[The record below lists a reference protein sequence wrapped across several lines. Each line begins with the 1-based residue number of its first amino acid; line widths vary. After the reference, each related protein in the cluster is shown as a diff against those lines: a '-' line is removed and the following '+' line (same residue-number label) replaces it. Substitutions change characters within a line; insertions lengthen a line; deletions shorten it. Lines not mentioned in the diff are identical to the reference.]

1 MFGMMIPNDS
11 CFSGVA
17 QPPTT
22 NLVGQAS
29 PSHGQDVVGVPD
41 GDRHVPP
48 EDVAEKLQMAEA
60 TVGIWPAGAD
70 FTGLPRCGF
79 S

>member
-1 MFGMMIPNDS
+1 MFGVMILNDS
-11 CFSGVA
+11 GFSGLE
-17 QPPTT
+17 TT
-22 NLVGQAS
+22 NHHLWWVNE

-48 EDVAEKLQMAEA
+48 AEDVAEKLQMAEV
-60 TVGIWPAGAD
+60 TVGIWPAGAT
-70 FTGLPRCGF
+70 TGLPRCGF